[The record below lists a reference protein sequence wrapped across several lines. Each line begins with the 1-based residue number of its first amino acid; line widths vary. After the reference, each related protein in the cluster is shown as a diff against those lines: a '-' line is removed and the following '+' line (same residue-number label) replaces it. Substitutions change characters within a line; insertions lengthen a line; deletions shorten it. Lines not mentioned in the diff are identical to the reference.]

1 MCEEF
6 AKRLTA
12 IRKDRKISQKQ
23 AAEDLG
29 VSQALLSHYEKG
41 VRECGLSFVI
51 KAARY
56 YNVSADYLLDLSPIT
71 SGSIVNDIS
80 DPSMETRPKGSISS
94 ALAKRMTY
102 NGVEMVYAQA
112 EKLNSKSVNTALND
126 YFFLSVYRAFRLFYD
141 SNPENEESFFMTDKT
156 DAPYLADAA
165 IHKACADIQRG
176 CIADKKKMP
185 VLGQSVI
192 ENEYRERAAG
202 LLNLIKNAEGKM
214 KK

>member
-23 AAEDLG
+23 AAADLG

-71 SGSIVNDIS
+71 SGSVVGDID
-80 DPSMETRPKGSISS
+80 DPSNEARPKGSIALS
-94 ALAKRMTY
+94 LAKRMTY
-102 NGVEMVYAQA
+102 NGIEMIYSQA
-112 EKLNSKSVNTALND
+112 EKINSKSVNSALND

-141 SNPENEESFFMTDKT
+141 TNPENEESFFMTDKA

-165 IHKACADIQRG
+165 LHKACADIQRG
-176 CIADKKKMP
+176 CIANKNKLAA
-185 VLGQSVI
+185 LGQGVI
-192 ENEYRERAAG
+192 ENEYPERAAG